1 MDSPPTP
8 MYVVHSPSEPR
19 KRCIGVEVIGTTL
32 HVPSYSVDAH
42 HSTYWYSTYGLAIVA
57 RVCARPLRIGV
68 REGALCPKA
77 SFAQSHK
84 SPSPRKARGERSTCH
99 PAISMPERSS
109 RPTTLANSTFV
120 KGASDEW

>member
-1 MDSPPTP
+1 MVSALQHQAERCSVELRSRKPSDTLVPGGMDSPPTP

-32 HVPSYSVDAH
+32 HVLLNSVDAH
-42 HSTYWYSTYGLAIVA
+42 HSTCWYSTYGLAIVGPHA

-77 SFAQSHK
+77 
-84 SPSPRKARGERSTCH
+84 
-99 PAISMPERSS
+99 
-109 RPTTLANSTFV
+109 
-120 KGASDEW
+120 